1 MKMIRTAEDIKLI
14 TDVYE
19 GRRESLVQFI
29 TNRIHDAADAE
40 DMSQDVFLRLLEMQD
55 MICRETVDGFI
66 FAIARNL
73 IIDYIRRK
81 RYCVEISSYMFDTC
95 SRSCEPSV
103 EEKLHVRWILT
114 SERKKV
120 NSLPQ
125 RRKDIYYLSRYKDL
139 SPAEIAERLNLSV
152 RTVEKHLYLGRLE
165 VRAYMKKVSC
175 MD

>member
-19 GRRESLVQFI
+19 GKREFLVRFI
-29 TNRIHDAADAE
+29 TSRIQDVADAE

-55 MICRETVDGFI
+55 MICRETADGFI

-73 IIDYIRRK
+73 IIDYVRK
-81 RYCVEISSYMFDTC
+81 KRVGMEISSYMFDTC

-103 EEKLHVRWILT
+103 EEKLHVRWMLK
-114 SERKKV
+114 SERKKAH
-120 NSLPQ
+120 SLPQ
-125 RRKDIYYLSRYKDL
+125 RRKDIYCLSRYKEK
-139 SPAEIAERLNLSV
+139 SPMEIAERLNLSV

-165 VRAYMKKVSC
+165 VRAYMKKVGC

>member
-81 RYCVEISSYMFDTC
+81 RYCVEISSYMFDTS

-103 EEKLHVRWILT
+103 EEKIACKMDFD
-114 SERKKV
+114 ERAQKGQFA
-120 NSLPQ
+120 S
-125 RRKDIYYLSRYKDL
+125 
-139 SPAEIAERLNLSV
+139 AA
-152 RTVEKHLYLGRLE
+152 
-165 VRAYMKKVSC
+165 A
-175 MD
+175 

>member
-1 MKMIRTAEDIKLI
+1 MKMKQAAEDIKLI
-14 TDVYE
+14 TDVYKDK
-19 GRRESLVQFI
+19 RELLVRFI

-40 DMSQDVFLRLLEMQD
+40 DMSQDVFLRLLEMQN

-95 SRSCEPSV
+95 SRSCEPPV
-103 EEKLHVRWILT
+103 EEKLHVRWVLRN
-114 SERKKV
+114 ERKKV

-139 SPAEIAERLNLSV
+139 SPAEIAERLKLSV